1 MPAEYPC
8 ATIVCQVLGVNS
20 PSISRS
26 HFHTF
31 THQCVLIVF
40 LSPFFYYS
48 EFYSVTLAFPQ
59 SVSCSAISRRVFC
72 VPQSVMLCGVPDNAR
87 GVMGCTLSILAQ
99 DIPRHTLYTLHPTLY
114 TARRALH
121 RAFSASTPLH
131 LTQAGSPTKFVTL
144 WGALTPEET
153 SPYSSLLF
161 PASSLLYY
169 WLFNYIFVLNPPKIN
184 QSFIKSDKV
193 IFLVTN
199 EL

>member
-1 MPAEYPC
+1 MPFLLLLRILFGYS
-8 ATIVCQVLGVNS
+8 IV
-20 PSISRS
+20 PK
-26 HFHTF
+26 
-31 THQCVLIVF
+31 
-40 LSPFFYYS
+40 
-48 EFYSVTLAFPQ
+48 
-59 SVSCSAISRRVFC
+59 
-72 VPQSVMLCGVPDNAR
+72 SVML
-87 GVMGCTLSILAQ
+87 LSILAQ
-99 DIPRHTLYTLHPTLY
+99 DIPRLYTLHSTQPAGRY
-114 TARRALH
+114 TAL
-121 RAFSASTPLH
+121 SAPLH

-161 PASSLLYY
+161 PASSILYY